1 MKIKGIMRRKFGA
14 MLMLLSLLVSG
25 SAQDTNQPI
34 QNSQSLSISR
44 SGSRTSQPGPT
55 VNFTG
60 SVRVEPLIQVLPP
73 SRMSG
78 GSVTFEPGAR
88 TAWHTHPV
96 GQTLIVTAGIGRV
109 QSWGNPV
116 DEIRQGD
123 VVRIPHNVKHWHG
136 ASPNSAMT
144 HIAILEQLDGK
155 STEWME
161 KVTDVQ
167 YNAPVS
173 TVAPTNSAVQNNNS
187 APLMIQEQG
196 SFAVGGTVV
205 TAPGT
210 FDPIKHGAYNPINP
224 ISEGQ
229 TLHGDHAYAFYQVP
243 VNARKLPLVFW
254 HGHGQSA
261 KTWETTPDG
270 REGFQNIFLRRRFPI
285 YLIDQPRRGRAARST
300 QSVNLAVVPDE
311 QLWYGIFRIGA
322 YPNFYPGVQFSRNP
336 DALNQFFRSMVPN
349 TGPYDAQVNTDAV
362 SALFDRVGP
371 GILVTHSQS
380 GGLGWRAAMK
390 NANVRAIISFEPAFD
405 FPFPEGEAPA
415 GMNLGGRELKPVVV
429 PVSEF
434 MKFTKI
440 PIVIYYRDF
449 IPDKPSTN
457 PGQEQ
462 WRIFYE
468 VAKRWRDAVNKR
480 GGDVTLVHLPQIGI
494 RGNTHFPMSDL
505 NNVEIADLMSKFLKE
520 KGLD

>member
-1 MKIKGIMRRKFGA
+1 MKIEGTVTRKFGA
-14 MLMLLSLLVSG
+14 MLMLLALLVSG
-25 SAQDTNQPI
+25 NAQQTNQPV
-34 QNSQSLSISR
+34 QNPQSLSISR
-44 SGSRTSQPGPT
+44 SDSRVSQPGPAA
-55 VNFTG
+55 NFTG
-60 SVRVEPLIQVLPP
+60 SVRVEPLIQVIAP

-96 GQTLIVTAGIGRV
+96 GQTLIVTAGVGRV
-109 QSWGNPV
+109 QSWGGSV
-116 DEIRQGD
+116 EEIRTGD
-123 VVRIPHNVKHWHG
+123 VARIPPNVKHWHG

-144 HIAILEQLDGK
+144 HIAILEQLDGI

-161 KVTDVQ
+161 KVSDAQ

-173 TVAPTNSAVQNNNS
+173 TVAPTNSVVQNNNS

-210 FDPIKHGAYNPINP
+210 FDPIKHGAYNPTNP

-270 REGFQNIFLRRRFPI
+270 REGFQNIFLRRRFPV

-300 QSVNLAVVPDE
+300 QPVNLTATPDE
-311 QLWYGIFRIGA
+311 QLWFGIFRIGA
-322 YPNFYPGVQFSRNP
+322 YPNFYSGVQFSREP

-349 TGPYDAQVNTDAV
+349 TGSYDAQVNTNAV
-362 SALFDRVGP
+362 SALFDKIGS

-390 NANVRAIISFEPAFD
+390 NKNIRAIVSFEPGGD
-405 FPFPEGEAPA
+405 FPFPEGEAPPP
-415 GMNLGGRELKPVVV
+415 MNLGGREVKPPAV
-429 PVSEF
+429 PLTDF
-434 MKFTKI
+434 MQLTKI
-440 PIVIYYRDF
+440 PIVIYYGDN

-462 WRIFYE
+462 WRVFLE
-468 VAKRWRDAVNKR
+468 TAKRWRDAVNKR
-480 GGDVTLVHLPQIGI
+480 GGNVTLVHLPEIGV

-505 NNVEIADLMSKFLKE
+505 NNVEIADLMSKFLKD